1 MNSSLIYSRILSK
14 FPQKFSFCFAYGS
27 GVKQQ
32 IGYENVLKKKETM
45 IDLIFCVN
53 NSLDWHSDNLI
64 KNPQHYSGLKAFGPK
79 CITKFQENFGAKVYC
94 NTLIPLLDGDDD
106 LIFKYGV
113 MTTSDLLRELLEWPD
128 LYLAGRLHK
137 PVEIIHEPSDEIHQA
152 MKTNLKSALS
162 VALLL
167 LPEKFTK
174 YNLYYTISNLSYS
187 GDFRMIFGESK
198 DKVNNIVQPQLEQ
211 FQNLYKPTFKE
222 FEKFISVNETSN
234 VIQQDFSSKSRIELF
249 NQIPIEPKRR
259 SMKLSGKK
267 TNAEL
272 IDDSKFQ
279 KILAQSLRD
288 IVWQSSVKQS
298 IKNIPTA
305 GFTKTIRYS
314 WKKALKTFN

>member
-1 MNSSLIYSRILSK
+1 MSSSLIYNRVLAK

-32 IGYENVLKKKETM
+32 IGYENVKKKKETM
-45 IDLIFCVN
+45 IDFIFCVN
-53 NSLDWHSDNLI
+53 NSLDWHSENLL
-64 KNPQHYSGLKAFGPK
+64 KNPQHYSGLKTFGSNF
-79 CITKFQENFGAKVYC
+79 ITKFQENVGAKVYC
-94 NTLIPLLDGDDD
+94 NTLIPLENEDI
-106 LIFKYGV
+106 IFKYGV

-137 PVEIIHEPSDEIHQA
+137 PVEIVHEPSDEIRQA
-152 MKTNLKSALS
+152 MKINLKSALS

-167 LPEKFTK
+167 LPEKFTR

-198 DKVNNIVQPQLEQ
+198 DKVNNIVKPQLEQ
-211 FQNLYKPTFKE
+211 FHNLYKPILKE
-222 FEKFISVNETSN
+222 FENFVSVNEAN
-234 VIQQDFSSKSRIELF
+234 DEIQQDLSAKSRLEFF
-249 NQIPIEPKRR
+249 NQIPREPKTR
-259 SMKLSGKK
+259 SMKLSGK
-267 TNAEL
+267 TEAEL
-272 IDDSKFQ
+272 IGDSQFQ
-279 KILAQSLRD
+279 KILSQSLRD

-305 GFTKTIRYS
+305 GFLKTIRYS